1 MKFQPMSI
9 RSSITRNAHA
19 NGGNVIDRALDAGL
33 VVCAISALI
42 ALLLFL
48 DAYEYIVVPG
58 ASTTRSQ
65 KQVSI
70 PAAPVTTPVA
80 APTTSASIPLPV
92 SASVPASVPASA
104 PAPASAPSAK
114 AKANGIAQTKD
125 SLQQEI
131 EKAQRLIE
139 QKRQELESLSTAQV
153 ETLAESEG
161 VDDTA
166 LKEANT
172 SSNVQEEKEEVIEEI
187 VEKEL
192 GIDEFCPTCIWLETS
207 VHTCE
212 ARLKWLKRHYKSEED
227 AGKKVLLDQGCR
239 KKSKDGV
246 RRRLRR

>member
-1 MKFQPMSI
+1 M
-9 RSSITRNAHA
+9 
-19 NGGNVIDRALDAGL
+19 
-33 VVCAISALI
+33 
-42 ALLLFL
+42 
-48 DAYEYIVVPG
+48 
-58 ASTTRSQ
+58 
-65 KQVSI
+65 
-70 PAAPVTTPVA
+70 
-80 APTTSASIPLPV
+80 
-92 SASVPASVPASA
+92 
-104 PAPASAPSAK
+104 
-114 AKANGIAQTKD
+114 D

-227 AGKKVLLDQGCR
+227 AGKKILLDQGCR

-246 RRRLRR
+246 KRRLRR